1 MSAVLEERTFS
12 EVKRLCCTGLYGPE
26 LLAGVIAR
34 LRRVV
39 PFEAYCA
46 STADPASGLVT
57 HSLAEE
63 MGGVEEAAIFF
74 ERLYF
79 EHGLDRCKDMS
90 RSRRPVALLSETAG
104 GLERTARYREL
115 LRPLGLAHEMTGV
128 FTAGGYMWGSMD
140 LIRERGRPDFRSRQ
154 VELLR
159 RIAPHL
165 GNGLKTAALRVQAP
179 VGCDVADVPG
189 VLTLD
194 YQGRV
199 TQHTPAAEGWLR
211 ELEDLGP
218 GWREW
223 DGLPPAVRMVA
234 AALKRALKPE
244 SDRDLNAVPRL
255 RARTR
260 SGRWL
265 TLYGS
270 LTEAT
275 DGRPSETVVVIEPSK
290 PEEVA
295 WLTVAAYGLTPREEE
310 ISGFIARGLSTK
322 QISTRLYI
330 SEYTVQNHLSS
341 AFEKVGVRSRRELV
355 KKLFFDSLYPS
366 LFGEGV

>member
-1 MSAVLEERTFS
+1 MGVALEERTFS
-12 EVKRLCCTGLYGPE
+12 EVKRFCCAGFDGPE
-26 LLAGVIAR
+26 LLAGVIER

-46 STADPASGLVT
+46 STTDPASGLIT
-57 HSLAEE
+57 HALAEE

-79 EHGLDRCKDMS
+79 EHDLDQRKDMA
-90 RSRRPVALLSETAG
+90 RSRRPVVLLSGTVG
-104 GLERTARYREL
+104 GLECTARYREL
-115 LRPLGLAHEMTGV
+115 LRPLGLAHEMSGV
-128 FTAGGYMWGSMD
+128 FVAGGCVWGSMD
-140 LIRERGRPDFRSRQ
+140 LIRERGRPDFQPRQ

-159 RIAPHL
+159 RVAPHL
-165 GNGLKTAALRVQAP
+165 GNGLKTAALRARAP

-194 YQGRV
+194 YQGRT
-199 TQHTPAAEGWLR
+199 TQHTAAAERWLR
-211 ELEDLGP
+211 DLTDLGP

-223 DGLPPAVRMVA
+223 DGLPLAVRMVA
-234 AALKRALKPE
+234 VALKRALKPE

-255 RARTR
+255 RVRTR

-275 DGRPSETVVVIEPSK
+275 EGRASETVIVIEPSK

-295 WLTVAAYGLTPREEE
+295 WLNVAAHGLTPREEE
-310 ISGFIARGLSTK
+310 IAGLIVRGYSTK
-322 QISTRLYI
+322 EISTRLYI
-330 SEYTVQNHLSS
+330 SEYTIQNHLSS
-341 AFEKVGVRSRRELV
+341 AFGKVGVRSRRELV
-355 KKLFFDSLYPS
+355 KRLFFDGLYPS
-366 LFGEGV
+366 LFGRDG